1 MTYTTGGLIQAS
13 DYNDFA
19 GQGATLLS
27 TNNVNRVWGN
37 GTATYGYGQGGSP
50 TPIPAV
56 VGGNTV
62 VTASQWST
70 LNNII
75 TSIAAHQGTAI
86 TSRTNP
92 VAGDTIAVLAALQT
106 DINNINVARG
116 NAATVGTQYQQWTGP
131 AAATSGAG
139 TGSAPWSITWTARVN
154 FPTVEQANWFF
165 NAGGL
170 IKWQVNKTSTG
181 TVADLAWNNFVNNA
195 VSDIYVTA
203 GNQTQNIAG
212 TNYTGVTR
220 VGGTIAP
227 TTFVPTAGYY
237 NLTSTPQVVY
247 QVFNNVSPYGG
258 DNVRLILSMNG
269 PVQMVLTTIWSSPG
283 GAGPGS
289 TNQISGGSD
298 TPSPFAGFGSAPA
311 TLVTYFNPETV
322 NLTNSWG
329 TPTVAYDPIILT

>member
-19 GQGATLLS
+19 GQGATLLN

-37 GTATYGYGQGGSP
+37 GTATFGYGQGGS

-75 TSIAAHQGTAI
+75 TSIASHQGTAI

-92 VAGDTIAVLAALQT
+92 VVGDTISVLAALQN
-106 DINNINVARG
+106 DITNINLARG
-116 NAATVGTQYQQWTGP
+116 NSAALGSQYAIWTGP
-131 AAATSGAG
+131 ASQTTG
-139 TGSAPWSITWTARVN
+139 TGSGSSAWSLTWTQRIN
-154 FPTVEQANWFF
+154 FPTAAQANWFF
-165 NAGGL
+165 NSGGL

-181 TVADLAWNNFVNNA
+181 TVADLAWNTFINNGI
-195 VSDIYVTA
+195 SDIFITA

-212 TNYTGVTR
+212 INYTGVTR

-227 TTFVPTAGYY
+227 TTFLPTAGYY
-237 NLTSTPQVVY
+237 NLTSTPQIIY
-247 QVFNNVSPYGG
+247 QVFNNISPYGG
-258 DNVRLILSMNG
+258 NNLRLIASMNG
-269 PVQMVLTTIWSSPG
+269 PVQMLLTTVWSSSG
-283 GAGPGS
+283 GSGPGS
-289 TNQISGGSD
+289 TSAITGGSD
-298 TPSPFAGFGSAPA
+298 TPSPFVGFGTAPT
-311 TLVTYFNPETV
+311 TLVTYINPETV

-329 TPTVAYDPIILT
+329 TPTIAYDPISVG